1 MIINRDGPIS
11 NYPFID
17 VTDYAVKEEWVQKT
31 PVKGDH
37 IRVMRIGGLYA
48 HHGIYV
54 SDEEVIHFTGKDS
67 DSVLDWSK
75 CEVIKTDLSAF
86 LKGGTLQVKEYSDEE
101 FQDLYSPD
109 QIVIYARSCI
119 GDKEDFAVS
128 RWKEFYW
135 VKCQMRRIKEIWVFL
150 EKQ

>member
-109 QIVIYARSCI
+109 QIVIYARSL
-119 GDKEDFAVS
+119 GDCKMQD
-128 RWKEFYW
+128 
-135 VKCQMRRIKEIWVFL
+135 
-150 EKQ
+150 